1 MYSNDELL
9 TFVQACFFFRIL
21 TSESN
26 QDGKI
31 LGVHLIFL
39 R

>member
-9 TFVQACFFFRIL
+9 TFVQAGFFFRRL
-21 TSESN
+21 LESN
-26 QDGKI
+26 QDGKF
-31 LGVHLIFL
+31 LRVHLIFL